1 VRAAACLA
9 LLVATTLAPG
19 AGAGAAPAAA
29 APCGT
34 LRPGPSA
41 GPYYRTVAPFEHDN
55 SARTQVFPATC
66 PVTSAHVSARQART
80 DFTTP
85 YIAVTRNRDQLYVYG
100 YGADAA
106 TQGGYVAGVDP
117 RTLRQRWRTQIPDP
131 ARRASGATRA

>member
-1 VRAAACLA
+1 VRAAVRLA
-9 LLVATTLAPG
+9 LLVATALA
-19 AGAGAAPAAA
+19 AGAAAPAAA
-29 APCGT
+29 APCGA
-34 LRPGPSA
+34 LRPGPSN

-66 PVTSAHVSARQART
+66 PVTSAHVSARQAQT

-117 RTLRQRWRTQIPDP
+117 RTLRQR
-131 ARRASGATRA
+131 